1 MEGKLIDSI
10 NDKANHHRFMD
21 MQNESISWQL
31 GGQNDGGQDGNRPIS
46 QNYDSYSLP
55 YDDYPVNPSVTD
67 DDEDYS
73 KIQLAGRSLPTGAEL
88 LFSGQQE
95 KGCVC
100 FIDMVDSTKIV
111 DKISESDLSRYYSMF
126 LNDMTTIIQ
135 NFGGM
140 IIKNS
145 GDALMYYFP
154 KPIGT
159 NNQQSLDVLRDILDC
174 GITMI
179 AAHDIINTKLKA
191 NELPPMNYRI
201 SADYGTVTIA
211 RSPNSQNIDLFGS
224 VVNHSA
230 KINSKASRNGMAIGN
245 DLYQLIHSSLGKVL
259 NDYYLFEIIGEFSIG
274 TLDRY
279 TVYSVQSNPLKN
291 KILNPFTRTSI
302 RVSRRNQQ

>member
-1 MEGKLIDSI
+1 MNIQD
-10 NDKANHHRFMD
+10 
-21 MQNESISWQL
+21 ESTTWQL
-31 GGQNDGGQDGNRPIS
+31 GGQKDVGHEGNRPIS
-46 QNYDSYSLP
+46 QNYDDSYSLP
-55 YDDYPVNPSVTD
+55 YDDYPVSPSVTD
-67 DDEDYS
+67 DDDFS
-73 KIQLAGRSLPTGAEL
+73 KIQLAGRSLPTAAEV

-111 DKISESDLSRYYSMF
+111 DKMSELDLSRYYSIF

-135 NFGGM
+135 NFEGT

-154 KPIGT
+154 EPIAR
-159 NNQQSLDVLRDILDC
+159 NNQQSLDVLQDILDC

-179 AAHDIINTKLKA
+179 AAHEIINTKLKT

-201 SADYGTVTIA
+201 SADFGTVTIA

-245 DLYQLIHSSLGKVL
+245 DLYQLIQSSLGKVL
-259 NDYYLFEIIGEFSIG
+259 NDYYLFEIIGEFPIG

-279 TVYSVQSNPLKN
+279 TVYSVHSNPSKN

>member
-1 MEGKLIDSI
+1 MERKLIDSI
-10 NDKANHHRFMD
+10 KDKANYHRFTNIQD
-21 MQNESISWQL
+21 ESTKWQL
-31 GGQNDGGQDGNRPIS
+31 GTQIDVGQDGNRPIS
-46 QNYDSYSLP
+46 QNDDSYSLP
-55 YDDYPVNPSVTD
+55 YDDYPVNPSIA

-73 KIQLAGRSLPTGAEL
+73 KLQLADRSVSTAAEVS
-88 LFSGQQE
+88 FSGQQE

-111 DKISESDLSRYYSMF
+111 DKMSESDLSRYYSMF

-135 NFGGM
+135 NFEGT

-154 KPIGT
+154 TPIAR
-159 NNQQSLDVLRDILDC
+159 NNQQSLDVLQDILDC

-179 AAHDIINTKLKA
+179 AAHEIINTKLKT

-245 DLYQLIHSSLGKVL
+245 DLYQLIQSSLGKVL
-259 NDYYLFEIIGEFSIG
+259 SDYYLIEIIGEFPIG

-279 TVYSVQSNPLKN
+279 TVYSVHSNPLKN